1 VELRRYFVIF
11 RKWAWLIMLVTAVA
25 GLSSYYYSLTLR
37 PTYRAETTMLIGKV
51 LQEANPNVPV
61 QYDIGSLAQA
71 YSLLAVQPAIL
82 QATAEAIRWP
92 EPWQNLFFKITTK
105 ATFGSQLLQIA
116 VTDSDPT
123 QAATIANEIAR
134 QLILQ
139 GPISAQQKDAEEQRA
154 FVTSQLAQLK
164 LQIEGAQKTLNNL
177 NAQAALENDPNK
189 LNDLNNRIT
198 SLQARIADAQKNYA
212 SLLAIVNH
220 NSTLFVTVLVPAQ
233 PPKSPISPNIVQN
246 VLLALVAGLVIAA
259 SVVLVIEYLDD
270 TIKDSEDTQR
280 VLGLSTLG
288 AITRMASV
296 RNPADTL
303 ITLKHPRSPTSEAY
317 RVLRTNLRFSGIE
330 NPSGAL
336 LVTSAGPT
344 EGKTTTAANLAVAVA
359 QSGRRVILLDCDL
372 RRPTID
378 KYFGLTNNEGLSS
391 LFLNDTTTL
400 ESVMQSTKLETLKVI
415 TSGPIPPNPAEL
427 LDSNRMRRILDTL
440 RSQADLLIIDSPP
453 VLAVAD
459 ASILGARCSGALLVI
474 DAGRTRSDVSRR
486 AVETLGK
493 TGTKVLGVVLNRI
506 STRRAASDYY
516 YYYYAKDK
524 DGKRLAQER
533 EPETLP
539 E

>member
-1 VELRRYFVIF
+1 MELRRYFVIF
-11 RKWAWLIMLVTAVA
+11 RKWAWLIILVALIAAV
-25 GLSSYYYSLTLR
+25 SSYYYSQTLR

-51 LQEANPNVPV
+51 LQETNPNVPV

-116 VTDSDPT
+116 VTDSDPA
-123 QAATIANEIAR
+123 QAAAIANEIAR

-139 GPISAQQKDAEEQRA
+139 GPVSAQQKDAEEQRA

-164 LQIEGAQKTLNNL
+164 LQIEGMQKTLNNL
-177 NAQAALENDPNK
+177 NTQAALENDPTK
-189 LNDLNNRIT
+189 LNDLNNRIA
-198 SLQARIADAQKNYA
+198 SLQTRIAESQKNYA
-212 SLLAIVNH
+212 SLLAIVN
-220 NSTLFVTVLVPAQ
+220 NNPNLFVNVLVPAQ
-233 PPKSPISPNIVQN
+233 PPKSPISPNIPQN
-246 VLLALVAGLVIAA
+246 VLLATVAGLVIA
-259 SVVLVIEYLDD
+259 VITVLIIEYLDD
-270 TIKDSEDTQR
+270 TIKDAEDAQR

-288 AITRMASV
+288 AITRMPSS
-296 RNPADTL
+296 RNQADSL
-303 ITLKHPRSPTSEAY
+303 ITLKHPRSPISEAY

-330 NPSGAL
+330 NPAGAL
-336 LVTSAGPT
+336 LVTSPGPT

-359 QSGRRVILLDCDL
+359 QSGRRVVLLDCDL
-372 RRPTID
+372 RRPTLD
-378 KYFGLTNNEGLSS
+378 KYFGLSNDEGLSS
-391 LFLNDTTTL
+391 LFLNDTATL
-400 ESVMQSTKLETLKVI
+400 ESVMRPTKLDTLKVI

-427 LDSNRMRRILDTL
+427 LDSNRMRRILETL

-459 ASILGARCSGALLVI
+459 ASIVGARCSGVILVI
-474 DAGRTRSDVSRR
+474 DAGRTRSDISRR
-486 AVETLGK
+486 AVETLNK

-506 STRRAASDYY
+506 SPRRAAGDYY

-524 DGKRLAQER
+524 DGKRVTQGR
-533 EPETLP
+533 EPETSP

>member
-1 VELRRYFVIF
+1 VELRRYFIIF

-116 VTDSDPT
+116 VTDSDPA

-189 LNDLNNRIT
+189 LNDLNNRIS

-212 SLLAIVNH
+212 SLLAIVNS
-220 NSTLFVTVLVPAQ
+220 NSTLFVNVLVPAQ
-233 PPKSPISPNIVQN
+233 PPKSPISPNIPQN
-246 VLLALVAGLVIAA
+246 ILLAMGAGLVIAA
-259 SVVLVIEYLDD
+259 MTVMVIEYLDD
-270 TIKDSEDTQR
+270 TIKDAEDTQR

-288 AITRMASV
+288 AITRMAST
-296 RNPADTL
+296 RHPADSLVTL
-303 ITLKHPRSPTSEAY
+303 RHPRSPISEAY

-400 ESVMQSTKLETLKVI
+400 ESVMQSTKLDTLKVI
-415 TSGPIPPNPAEL
+415 TSGPIPPNPSEL

-440 RSQADLLIIDSPP
+440 RSQSDLLIIDSPP

>member
-1 VELRRYFVIF
+1 
-11 RKWAWLIMLVTAVA
+11 
-25 GLSSYYYSLTLR
+25 
-37 PTYRAETTMLIGKV
+37 
-51 LQEANPNVPV
+51 
-61 QYDIGSLAQA
+61 
-71 YSLLAVQPAIL
+71 
-82 QATAEAIRWP
+82 
-92 EPWQNLFFKITTK
+92 
-105 ATFGSQLLQIA
+105 
-116 VTDSDPT
+116 
-123 QAATIANEIAR
+123 
-134 QLILQ
+134 
-139 GPISAQQKDAEEQRA
+139 
-154 FVTSQLAQLK
+154 
-164 LQIEGAQKTLNNL
+164 
-177 NAQAALENDPNK
+177 
-189 LNDLNNRIT
+189 
-198 SLQARIADAQKNYA
+198 
-212 SLLAIVNH
+212 
-220 NSTLFVTVLVPAQ
+220 
-233 PPKSPISPNIVQN
+233 
-246 VLLALVAGLVIAA
+246 
-259 SVVLVIEYLDD
+259 
-270 TIKDSEDTQR
+270 
-280 VLGLSTLG
+280 
-288 AITRMASV
+288 
-296 RNPADTL
+296 
-303 ITLKHPRSPTSEAY
+303 
-317 RVLRTNLRFSGIE
+317 VLRTNLRFSGIE

>member
-1 VELRRYFVIF
+1 MELRRYFIIF

-116 VTDSDPT
+116 VTDSDPA

-189 LNDLNNRIT
+189 LNDLNNRIS

-212 SLLAIVNH
+212 SLLAIVNS
-220 NSTLFVTVLVPAQ
+220 NSTLFVNVLVPAQ
-233 PPKSPISPNIVQN
+233 PPKSPISPNIPQN
-246 VLLALVAGLVIAA
+246 ILLAMGAGLVIAA
-259 SVVLVIEYLDD
+259 MTVMVIEYLDD
-270 TIKDSEDTQR
+270 TIKDAEDTQR

-288 AITRMASV
+288 AITRMAST
-296 RNPADTL
+296 RHPADSLVTL
-303 ITLKHPRSPTSEAY
+303 RHPRSPISEAY

-400 ESVMQSTKLETLKVI
+400 ESVMQSTKLDTLKVI
-415 TSGPIPPNPAEL
+415 TSGPIPPNPSEL

-440 RSQADLLIIDSPP
+440 RSQSDLLIIDSPP